1 MKKEEF
7 PIYYSNYYK
16 QYYIIVG
23 NSGTN
28 NIRKYIKVFDKPSNI
43 DE

>member
-7 PIYYSNYYK
+7 PIYYSKHFNE
-16 QYYIIVG
+16 YYIIVG
-23 NSGTN
+23 NTGTYN
-28 NIRKYIKVFDKPSNI
+28 DRRYIKTFDKPSNI